1 MGNQVARGQNRM
13 AIAAMANVTH
23 VEKKDLKLLLSHF
36 KDRSIKEGTNNMI
49 SRTSFTEVLT
59 ECSINQN
66 DVDILDRLFTMY
78 DKTGDDLILY
88 KDFIVGVSPFITGSY
103 MDKIEF
109 AFKLYDIDNTYHL
122 RGTDMINVLSQINR
136 VSSYFGDPVLTEEQ
150 ISVIIK
156 ESLNITDKDTSLSTF
171 IKYTEYVKII
181 SDHPLVETFLSGGG
195 TVQYGSGR

>member
-23 VEKKDLKLLLSHF
+23 VEKKDLKLLLTKF
-36 KDRSIKEGTNNMI
+36 KEKSAKEGTTNMI

-78 DKTGDDLILY
+78 DKTGDDQILY

-103 MDKIEF
+103 IDKIDF
-109 AFKLYDIDNTYHL
+109 AFKLYDIDHASHL

-136 VSSYFGDPVLTEEQ
+136 VASYFGDPVLTEEQ
-150 ISVIIK
+150 ISVIIT
-156 ESLNITDKDTSLSTF
+156 EAIQTTDKTTSLSTF
-171 IKYTEYVKII
+171 VKYLDYVKII

>member
-1 MGNQVARGQNRM
+1 M

-36 KDRSIKEGTNNMI
+36 KDRSLKDGTTNMI
-49 SRTSFTEVLT
+49 SRPAFTEILV

-78 DKTGDDLILY
+78 DKTGDDLILF

-103 MDKIEF
+103 IDKIEF
-109 AFKLYDIDNTYHL
+109 AFKLYDIDNTLHL

-136 VSSYFGDPVLTEEQ
+136 VSSYFGDPVLSEEQ
-150 ISVIIK
+150 IALIVK
-156 ESLNITDKDTSLSTF
+156 ESLNIMDKESALSTF
-171 IKYTEYVKII
+171 VKYGDYVKII